1 MTSAAR
7 LLAIVPTVV
16 LASCSFFHDSKEPS
30 AKSAP
35 APSSG
40 LPRNAAAM
48 TSAQWLAQSLEY
60 YRQSKFI
67 ESAFAAQTAANLQP
81 DLPEAWNNVGAAYAA
96 LHLWDA
102 AIQADQQALRL
113 KPDFQLAR
121 NNLAWATEQKRLGVQ

>member
-7 LLAIVPTVV
+7 PLALVSTIV
-16 LASCSFFHDSKEPS
+16 LASCGFFHDPKEPS
-30 AKSAP
+30 VKSPP
-35 APSSG
+35 AQSG
-40 LPRNAAAM
+40 ALPRNAAAM
-48 TSAQWLAQSLEY
+48 TPAQWLDQSLDY
-60 YRQSKFI
+60 YRQSKFL
-67 ESAFAAQTAANLQP
+67 ESAFAAQTAANLKP